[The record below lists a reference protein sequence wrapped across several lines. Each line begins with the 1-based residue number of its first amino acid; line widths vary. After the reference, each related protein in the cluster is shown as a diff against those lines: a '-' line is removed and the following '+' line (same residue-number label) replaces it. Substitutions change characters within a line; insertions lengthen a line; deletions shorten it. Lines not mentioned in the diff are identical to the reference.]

1 MSFKMPKTKVD
12 NEGGSTSTE
21 PPDDNDFVE
30 VDPTRRYGWYMDIIG
45 KGAFKTVYRTF
56 DEADGIEV
64 AWNQVK
70 IDDIL

>member
-1 MSFKMPKTKVD
+1 MPKNKVD
-12 NEGGSTSTE
+12 NEGGSASTD

-30 VDPTRRYGWYMDIIG
+30 VDPIGWYGWYTDLLG
-45 KGAFKTVYRTF
+45 KGAFKTVYRAF
-56 DEADGIEV
+56 DEVDGIEV